1 MLQVKIN
8 KKALKELNS
17 LPDDVREK
25 ILDICKSM
33 SIDPFEGD
41 VKPLKGAMG
50 MFRRRVGN
58 YRIAFTVNFKE
69 NEVLI
74 LKIGKREKFYE
85 EL

>member
-1 MLQVKIN
+1 MQVKIN
-8 KKALKELNS
+8 RKALKELNS
-17 LPDDVREK
+17 LPSDIRSK

-33 SIDPFEGD
+33 SVDPFEGD
-41 VKPLKGAMG
+41 VKPLAGITG
-50 MFRRRVGN
+50 VFRRRVGD
-58 YRIAFTVNFKE
+58 YRIAFTVNFEE

>member
-1 MLQVKIN
+1 MLEVKIN

-17 LPDDVREK
+17 LPVDIRSK

-33 SIDPFEGD
+33 RIDPLEGD
-41 VKPLKGAMG
+41 VKPLKGIAG
-50 MFRRRVGN
+50 VFRRRVGN
-58 YRIAFTVNFKE
+58 SIIAFTVNFSE

-74 LKIGKREKFYE
+74 LKIDKREKFYE